1 MKILLLCL
9 KGFETMEFSPFV
21 DIMGWARNDFGI
33 DISVVTCGF
42 TKNVISAF
50 NTIFSVDILIDKV
63 NVDDYDTIAIPGG
76 FEDYGFFEEAYH
88 NKTLELIKQFDSKNK
103 YIASVCV
110 GALPI
115 AKSGVLEGRKGT
127 IYHLDNGK
135 RRKQLEDMG
144 VILGDEWL
152 VVDGNII
159 TSSCPKTAPDVAFTL
174 LEKLTS
180 KCEMIEVKKAMGFEK
195 MC

>member
-1 MKILLLCL
+1 
-9 KGFETMEFSPFV
+9 MEFSPFV

>member
-9 KGFETMEFSPFV
+9 KGFETMEFSPFI
-21 DIMGWARNDFGI
+21 DIMGWARNDFDI

-42 TKNVISAF
+42 TEKVTSAF
-50 NTIFSVDILIDKV
+50 NTVFSVDVLLNEV
-63 NVDDYDTIAIPGG
+63 NADDYDAIAIPGG
-76 FEDYGFFEEAYH
+76 FEEYGFLYEAYD
-88 NKTLELIKQFDSKNK
+88 NKTLELIRQFDCDNK

-115 AKSGVLEGRKGT
+115 AKSGVLKGRKGT

-135 RRKQLEDMG
+135 RRKQLENMG

-152 VVDGNII
+152 VVDRNII
-159 TSSCPKTAPDVAFTL
+159 TSSCPKTASDVAFTL

-180 KCEMIEVKKAMGFEK
+180 NAEMIKGNL
-195 MC
+195 